1 MKLEFDS
8 IEEVKEF
15 VTKLK
20 GTRGGKGDKEDEAPQ
35 GQAPA
40 PLAPPTNQTGA
51 AAFNQNPAPSFAPP
65 VPGATAAVAGPFA
78 SAATGP
84 APEVLALVN
93 RIVVRLEGAIASGQ
107 PADQAL
113 AWLRSQC
120 GPDAANAT
128 MDQMKTVVLPKASV
142 PVLENI
148 AKLMNA

>member
-20 GTRGGKGDKEDEAPQ
+20 GTRGGKADKDDDAP
-35 GQAPA
+35 GSAPT
-40 PLAPPTNQTGA
+40 PLAPPISS
-51 AAFNQNPAPSFAPP
+51 APSFAPP
-65 VPGATAAVAGPFA
+65 AAGAAVAVAGPFA
-78 SAATGP
+78 PAATGP

-93 RIVVRLEGAIASGQ
+93 RIVVRLDGAIASGQ

-113 AWLRSQC
+113 TWLRGQC
-120 GPDAANAT
+120 GPEAANAT
-128 MDQMKTVVLPKASV
+128 MDQVKTVFLPKAPV

-148 AKLMNA
+148 AKLMAA